1 MRFLPLL
8 VLLLVACQSM
18 TESSRVPNNPGTATP
33 IPLVPTLAPEVIT
46 LGETVYAQECASCHG
61 ANLEGEPN
69 WKEQNADGTFR
80 APPHDESGHTWHH
93 GDPTLLEA
101 IRLGGARLEGM
112 NIGGS
117 SKMPAFADTL
127 SEEEITAVLVYI
139 KSTWPDDVRQMQRE
153 ATLRER
159 EKNR

>member
-8 VLLLVACQSM
+8 VLLLVACQPT
-18 TESSRVPNNPGTATP
+18 TESSRMPDNPGTATP
-33 IPLVPTLAPEVIT
+33 IPPVPTLAPEMIA
-46 LGETVYAQECASCHG
+46 LGETIYVQECASCHG

-101 IRLGGARLEGM
+101 IRLGGARLDGM

-117 SKMPAFADTL
+117 SEMPAFGDTL
-127 SEEEITAVLVYI
+127 SDKEITAVLVYI
-139 KSTWPDDVRQMQRE
+139 KSTWPGNVRTMQWE